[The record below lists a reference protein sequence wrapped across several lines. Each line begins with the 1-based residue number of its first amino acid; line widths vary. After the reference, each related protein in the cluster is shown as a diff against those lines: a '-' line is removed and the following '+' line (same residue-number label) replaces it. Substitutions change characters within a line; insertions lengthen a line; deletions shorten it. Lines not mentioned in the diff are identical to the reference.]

1 MYEGR
6 YCLIPTSQQSADMSK
21 RFPPIVILSFV
32 LVVPLFG
39 IDSVIGQTLLGAS
52 RRVVKR
58 NLAPRPSRDRRAP
71 VSAAR
76 KIPARPVVT
85 PGDGDRAVSDL
96 PPTLREAVAWQAALD
111 RVGFSPGI
119 IDGLIGPKTRTSLA
133 AFQSAAGLVA
143 NGRFDRETR
152 AALGIDSVPA
162 TYVYTLTSEDA
173 ASLGDCPTGWIEK
186 SRADWLGFDSLA
198 AVAANRGHCSRKLL
212 ATLNPGKALDA
223 LIVGD
228 GIILPNVVR
237 AHPDQNASEVEID
250 FGTRTVHLF
259 DLDGRR
265 IGLLYCSIARER
277 WQRPS
282 GPCRVDNITHDP
294 KYLFKPESWPEVRGV
309 HRRLVIPPGPRN
321 PVGVCWIGLSIKGY
335 GIHGTPHPELI
346 GKTGSHGCFRLANWD
361 ILRLANRV
369 KPGTPVYF
377 VDSSV
382 AVARGG

>member
-1 MYEGR
+1 
-6 YCLIPTSQQSADMSK
+6 MSK
-21 RFPPIVILSFV
+21 RFVSVFILSFI
-32 LVVPLFG
+32 LVISHFG
-39 IDSVIGQTLLGAS
+39 SDVAIGQTLLGAS
-52 RRVVKR
+52 RRVA
-58 NLAPRPSRDRRAP
+58 NHNHAPRPSRVRRAP
-71 VSAAR
+71 VPVTR
-76 KIPARPVVT
+76 TPPARSVVS
-85 PGDGDRAVSDL
+85 PGDGDRAAFDL

-133 AFQSAAGLVA
+133 AFQSAAGIVA
-143 NGRFDRETR
+143 NGRFDREART
-152 AALGIDSVPA
+152 ALGIDSVPA

-186 SRADWLGFDSLA
+186 SRASWLGFDSLT

-212 ATLNPGKALDA
+212 AMLNPGKTLDA

-228 GIILPNVVR
+228 RIILPNVVR
-237 AHPDQNASEVEID
+237 ANPDQHASEIEID
-250 FGTRTVHLF
+250 FGTRTLHLL
-259 DLDGRR
+259 DRDGRR

-321 PVGVCWIGLSIKGY
+321 PVGLCWIGLSIKGY
-335 GIHGTPHPELI
+335 GIHGTPRPELI

-377 VDSSV
+377 IDSSV
-382 AVARGG
+382 TVARGG